1 MAKINQIQIIY
12 KYLLSI
18 YTRDLFI
25 ENDILFIEISL
36 IQAINNVLHERHE
49 IETNYKSLSLKL
61 TKLQKEET
69 ERREQVIKKKNYLL
83 FFSFSRKFIFFLE
96 L

>member
-12 KYLLSI
+12 KYKFYYPF

-25 ENDILFIEISL
+25 YFFLLFLEISL

-69 ERREQVIKKKNYLL
+69 ERREQVKK
-83 FFSFSRKFIFFLE
+83 I
-96 L
+96 

>member
-1 MAKINQIQIIY
+1 MT
-12 KYLLSI
+12 YLLKMEFSFL
-18 YTRDLFI
+18 LF
-25 ENDILFIEISL
+25 LEISL

-69 ERREQVIKKKNYLL
+69 ERREQVKK
-83 FFSFSRKFIFFLE
+83 
-96 L
+96 

>member
-69 ERREQVIKKKNYLL
+69 ERREQVIKKKIIY
-83 FFSFSRKFIFFLE
+83 FFKKVYKILK
-96 L
+96 